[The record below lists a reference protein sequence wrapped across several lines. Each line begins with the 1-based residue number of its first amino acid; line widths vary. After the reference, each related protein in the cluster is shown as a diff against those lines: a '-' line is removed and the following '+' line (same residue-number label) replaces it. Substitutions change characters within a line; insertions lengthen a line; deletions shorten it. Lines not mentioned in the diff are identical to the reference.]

1 MVSLIF
7 IGMIFETFIVA
18 IAIFLLALIL
28 NKYYIK
34 RHKLTLYL
42 LIIFI
47 NITLA
52 IIFSWISKILGV
64 FYEELGLYYYPD
76 NSIPPPIT
84 IEAWFITR
92 ILDFRISFIFFGIGM
107 YFSYILK
114 VKLFEKDYN
123 NRNLIFF
130 SIYFIF
136 TEIVSLFV
144 YFRGNDLVD
153 ALAFLFIFLLVLIVY
168 LPLTYKIYRSYRGT
182 DLLSYKKGFL
192 SLTIMAFCFIFV
204 LMGFLIDRI
213 LIVLGDPG
221 FTFFYFL
228 SWSVAII
235 GIISAYLGY
244 IRPK

>member
-18 IAIFLLALIL
+18 CAIFLLVLIL
-28 NKYYIK
+28 NKYYVK

-64 FYEELGLYYYPD
+64 FYEPLGLFYYPD

-84 IEAWFITR
+84 IEAWIITR
-92 ILDFRISFIFFGIGM
+92 ILDFRISFIFFGIAM

-114 VKLFEKDYN
+114 VKLFEKDFN
-123 NRNLIFF
+123 KPNLFLI

-136 TEIVSLFV
+136 TEIFSLIV
-144 YFRGNDLVD
+144 YFRGNDLID

-168 LPLTYKIYRSYRGT
+168 LPLTYETYKSYKGT
-182 DLLSYKKGFL
+182 DLSSYKKGFL
-192 SLTIMAFCFIFV
+192 SLTIMGFCFIFV
-204 LMGFLIDRI
+204 LLGFLIDRI
-213 LIVLGDPG
+213 LILLGDPG
-221 FTFFYFL
+221 FTIFYFL
-228 SWSVAII
+228 AWSVAII